1 MKAKFLHAR
10 KGFSLV
16 ELLIIVAIIA
26 IISGIAI
33 PRLLRAY
40 YQAKDRKVMTVMRN
54 FAIAIGIYRIDNE
67 MVPNTTDPA
76 ELVDILTGYQ
86 GEDSLQLTPR
96 DIWGHEFY
104 YRRVSYEQYTL
115 KSFGRDGAAGNP
127 ANTNGFDPDAD
138 IILITGAFVWSHAG
152 TTVVVGK

>member
-1 MKAKFLHAR
+1 MKARFPHAR

-16 ELLIIVAIIA
+16 ELLIVVAVIA

-40 YQAKDRKVMTVMRN
+40 YQAKDKRVMSVMRN

-76 ELVDILTGYQ
+76 ELVRILTEYQ
-86 GEDSLQLTPR
+86 DEDWLQLAAR
-96 DIWGHEFY
+96 DIWGHDFY

-115 KSFGRDGAAGNP
+115 KSFGRDGAEGNP
-127 ANTNGFDPDAD
+127 ASKDGFDPDAD
-138 IILITGAFVWSHAG
+138 IILITGVFVWSHEG
-152 TTVVVGK
+152 TTVIVGK